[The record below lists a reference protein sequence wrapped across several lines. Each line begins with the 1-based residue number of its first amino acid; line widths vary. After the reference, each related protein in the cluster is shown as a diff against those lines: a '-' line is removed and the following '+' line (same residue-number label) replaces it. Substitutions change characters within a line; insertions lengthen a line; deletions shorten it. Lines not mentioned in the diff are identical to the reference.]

1 MGNFFTEGQ
10 AKVSEVEDYTSHNTQ
25 RLDVEGMKNFSLN
38 CHKLEKI
45 YWGEDISNIYEP

>member
-25 RLDVEGMKNFSLN
+25 RLDVEGMK
-38 CHKLEKI
+38 KLLLKLPQI
-45 YWGEDISNIYEP
+45 RKDILGEDISNIYEP